1 MDKQEAI
8 TGVFSTQEVRKVG
21 TGTTSRKSIHKSFWY
36 CVEQGPGP
44 NEGMVE
50 IQPLNTNYIPAGP
63 KRMVEKDQFLSGFSP
78 EPEFYV
84 STVFPRM
91 REVNKTVARADR
103 HRQNDELY
111 SAEMEYNNAL
121 KVDEENVRANFGLG
135 LTYLQRNESDKADNI
150 FGRLV
155 KLDAAFE
162 PEHKHLFNEF
172 GIQLRKNNMFEQ
184 AIEYYNRALELS
196 STDENLYYN
205 IARAALEKDDKDGA
219 VDMLL
224 RGLAVNPCMEE
235 AARFLIWMLGK
246 GMVSEAKKAEVGA
259 ALRKVKEAQEG
270 APQASSGAAP
280 AQPAEAPAPEAAP
293 DEAPPTGASQE

>member
-1 MDKQEAI
+1 MDKPEAI

-21 TGTTSRKSIHKSFWY
+21 VGTTSRKSVHKSFWY

-44 NEGMVE
+44 NEGKVE

-63 KRMVEKDQFLSGFSP
+63 KRIVEKEHFLSGFSP
-78 EPEFYV
+78 ELEFYV

-103 HRQNDELY
+103 HRKNNELF

-135 LTYLQRNESDKADNI
+135 LTYLQRNETDKADNI

-162 PEHKHLFNEF
+162 QEHKHLFNEF
-172 GIQLRKNNMFEQ
+172 GIQLRKNRMFKQ

-196 STDENLYYN
+196 AADENLYYN
-205 IARAALEKDDKDGA
+205 IARAALENGDNDGA
-219 VDMLL
+219 VVMLL
-224 RGLAVNPCMEE
+224 RGLTMNPAMEE
-235 AARFLIWMLGK
+235 AARFLIWILGK
-246 GMVSEAKKAEVGA
+246 GLVSDAKKGDVAA
-259 ALRKVKEAQEG
+259 ALRKAKEVQESGVAQ
-270 APQASSGAAP
+270 
-280 AQPAEAPAPEAAP
+280 APENN
-293 DEAPPTGASQE
+293 QE

>member
-1 MDKQEAI
+1 MDKPEAI
-8 TGVFSTQEVRKVG
+8 VGVFSTQEVRKVG

-44 NEGMVE
+44 NEGKVE

-63 KRMVEKDQFLSGFSP
+63 KRMVDKEQFLANFSP

-91 REVNKTVARADR
+91 REVNKTVARAER
-103 HRQNDELY
+103 HRQNNELY

-135 LTYLQRNESDKADNI
+135 LTYLQRNENDKADNI

-162 PEHKHLFNEF
+162 QEHKHLFNEF
-172 GIQLRKNNMFEQ
+172 GIQLRKNKMFKQ

-205 IARAALEKDDKDGA
+205 MARATLENGDSSGA
-219 VDMLL
+219 VEMLL
-224 RGLAVNPCMEE
+224 KGLSVNPDMEE
-235 AARFLIWMLGK
+235 AARFLIWMLSKNLVPEEKK
-246 GMVSEAKKAEVGA
+246 GEVAA
-259 ALRKVKEAQEG
+259 ALRKVKEAQG
-270 APQASSGAAP
+270 AAAQGASPQAAS
-280 AQPAEAPAPEAAP
+280 PAEKKQ
-293 DEAPPTGASQE
+293 G

>member
-1 MDKQEAI
+1 MEKKETI
-8 TGVFSTQEVRKVG
+8 VGVFSTQEVRRVG

-36 CVEQGPGP
+36 CTEVESGPD
-44 NEGMVE
+44 EGKVE

-63 KRMVEKDQFLSGFSP
+63 KRMVERENFLSGFSP

-103 HRQNDELY
+103 HRQNREY
-111 SAEMEYNNAL
+111 FSAEMEYNNAL

-135 LTYLQRNESDKADNI
+135 LTYLHRNENDKAENI

-155 KLDAAFE
+155 KLDASFE

-172 GIQLRKNNMFEQ
+172 GIQLRKNKMFQQ
-184 AIEYYNRALELS
+184 AIEYYKRALELS
-196 STDENLYYN
+196 TSDENLYYN
-205 IARAALEKDDKDGA
+205 IARAHLEDNDPA
-219 VDMLL
+219 SATSMLL
-224 RGLAVNPCMEE
+224 QGLSVNPAMEE

-246 GMVSEAKKAEVGA
+246 GLIPEDKKGKVALALKRVKDAQAEGSPTVTEASIQTNG
-259 ALRKVKEAQEG
+259 
-270 APQASSGAAP
+270 S
-280 AQPAEAPAPEAAP
+280 
-293 DEAPPTGASQE
+293 TGATTRGIAVSPDLEE

>member
-1 MDKQEAI
+1 MDKPEAI
-8 TGVFSTQEVRKVG
+8 VGVFSTQEVRKVG
-21 TGTTSRKSIHKSFWY
+21 TGATSRKSIHKSFWY

-44 NEGMVE
+44 NEGKIE
-50 IQPLNTNYIPAGP
+50 IQPLNVNYIPAGP
-63 KRMVEKDQFLSGFSP
+63 KRMVEKEQFLSSFSP

-91 REVNKTVARADR
+91 REINKTVARADR
-103 HRQNDELY
+103 HRQNKEYY

-135 LTYLQRNESDKADNI
+135 ITYLQRNENDKADNI

-162 PEHKHLFNEF
+162 QEHKHLFNEF
-172 GIQLRKNNMFEQ
+172 GIQLRKNKMFKQ
-184 AIEYYNRALELS
+184 AIEYYKRALELA

-205 IARAALEKDDKDGA
+205 IARAALENNDNDGA

-224 RGLAVNPCMEE
+224 KGLEVNPGMEE
-235 AARFLIWMLGK
+235 AARFLIWMLGRNLVADEKK
-246 GMVSEAKKAEVGA
+246 GAVAA
-259 ALRKVKEAQEG
+259 ALRKVKECQDR
-270 APQASSGAAP
+270 AAP
-280 AQPAEAPAPEAAP
+280 ASPAAQESASPAAAPEEPAQAEAEP
-293 DEAPPTGASQE
+293 GAGRE

>member
-1 MDKQEAI
+1 MDKPEAI
-8 TGVFSTQEVRKVG
+8 VGVFSTQEVRKVG

-36 CVEQGPGP
+36 CLEQESGP
-44 NEGMVE
+44 NEGKIE

-63 KRMVEKDQFLSGFSP
+63 KRMVEKEQFLSSFSP

-103 HRQNDELY
+103 HLQNNELF

-135 LTYLQRNESDKADNI
+135 LTYLQRNESEKADNI

-172 GIQLRKNNMFEQ
+172 GIQLRKNKMFNQ

-196 STDENLYYN
+196 KTDENLYYN
-205 IARAALEKDDKDGA
+205 IARAALEQGDNDGA

-224 RGLAVNPCMEE
+224 RGLAVNPSMEE
-235 AARFLIWMLGK
+235 AARFLIWMLSKNLVSDSKK
-246 GMVSEAKKAEVGA
+246 GEVGA
-259 ALRKVKEAQEG
+259 ALRRVKDAQ
-270 APQASSGAAP
+270 ADGAAP
-280 AQPAEAPAPEAAP
+280 DAQAPENAVPPAGAA
-293 DEAPPTGASQE
+293 EG